1 MTVLELLDGVE
12 AFLTPLFPKEPI
24 YRDEVPVEGKRP
36 ALFLRTGKV
45 SPQSL
50 GGQVVELTVPV
61 VIEQYMTGDAYHNFS
76 SHDIMERNDR
86 ITSAFL
92 YNALHLP
99 APANRWVDVERI
111 DTEAAE
117 NGGVV
122 TVTLRWADDEVVTPP
137 DIETVTNYNIN
148 LNTQKE

>member
-1 MTVLELLDGVE
+1 MTTLELLDGVE
-12 AFLTPLFPKEPI
+12 AFLTPLFPNEPI

-50 GGQVVELTVPV
+50 GGQVVEITVPV
-61 VIEQYMTGDAYHNFS
+61 VIEQYVTGDAYHNYS
-76 SHDIMERNDR
+76 SHDIVERNDR

-92 YNALHLP
+92 HDAIHLP
-99 APANRWVDVERI
+99 APANRWVDVDSI

-122 TVTLRWADDEVVTPP
+122 TVTLRWADDEVVIPP
-137 DIETVTNYNIN
+137 DIDPATDYNMN
-148 LNTQKE
+148 LNIKE